1 LLISQADA
9 KERNAENKRT
19 RVDRKGLN
27 RAIVR
32 LGAKAWVNLQAEPGL
47 LTRWSLLKPIEL
59 RMSSKDGCRSF
70 RIRTKKK
77 EKSGRAF
84 YDFINN
90 LQPTN
95 NQSRPTSEKLLDLA
109 DMRESCI
116 SSMLIN
122 THAPPLQSKKLVN
135 LFLPLTRAAGW
146 IAAAHHFWDWASWS
160 GTEVELVECG
170 GVQGRNRRDVWR
182 NFCGER
188 LREFPPIGRR
198 ERRETFKIP
207 DSEFCCFTSGTR
219 IVL

>member
-109 DMRESCI
+109 DMRELHIVHVDKHPCPSSPKQKACQLI
-116 SSMLIN
+116 SAADPRSWLDCSGSSFLGLGI
-122 THAPPLQSKKLVN
+122 LV
-135 LFLPLTRAAGW
+135 RYR
-146 IAAAHHFWDWASWS
+146 
-160 GTEVELVECG
+160 G
-170 GVQGRNRRDVWR
+170 GVGRVWR
-182 NFCGER
+182 GA
-188 LREFPPIGRR
+188 RE
-198 ERRETFKIP
+198 K
-207 DSEFCCFTSGTR
+207 
-219 IVL
+219 